1 MKRRGAALVAEKIAG
16 MSRTEQLEYWRE
28 LSRAMLERKESLMA
42 EKEYGG
48 MAEELTI
55 DFEKMQ
61 GLGNDYI
68 VIDNLDNRYRRIDFS
83 AFARIHCRR
92 KYSIGADGTLVLC
105 SSENAAFT
113 MIIFNADGGE
123 AEMCGNGIRCAARYY
138 FEKVNGTSIDFSIET
153 AAGIRKVRYL
163 GDDIAINMGMP
174 RFLSGLSE
182 SIGEEL
188 SIDDQKIIFYRVS
201 MGNPHCVV
209 FRHVFT
215 DTMVR
220 TLGPAIENHERF
232 PDRTN
237 VEFADIVSR
246 NTIKIRV
253 WERGVGETEACG
265 TGAAAVFAAAF
276 RLNLVDSSAKLIL
289 EGGVLDFE
297 YSGGDIVMRGGAEY
311 VHHGTIQGDAV

>member
-1 MKRRGAALVAEKIAG
+1 
-16 MSRTEQLEYWRE
+16 
-28 LSRAMLERKESLMA
+28 
-42 EKEYGG
+42 

-55 DFEKMQ
+55 DFEKMH

-92 KYSIGADGTLVLC
+92 KYSIGADGILVLC
-105 SSENAAFT
+105 PSENAAFT

-163 GDDIAINMGMP
+163 GDDIAINMGLP
-174 RFLSGLSE
+174 RFSSGSPE

-188 SIDDQKIIFYRVS
+188 SIDDQKITFYRVS

-209 FRHVFT
+209 FKHVFT

-246 NTIKIRV
+246 NTIRIRV

-311 VHHGTIQGDAV
+311 VHHGTIQDDAV